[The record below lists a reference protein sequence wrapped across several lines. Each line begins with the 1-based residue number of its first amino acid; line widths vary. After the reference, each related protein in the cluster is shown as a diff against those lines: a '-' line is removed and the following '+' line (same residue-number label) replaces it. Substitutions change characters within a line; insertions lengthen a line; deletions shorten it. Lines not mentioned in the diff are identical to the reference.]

1 MSERHDTP
9 SVNPPIGGQQLY
21 RLFDADGALLYIGIS
36 YSAIARYAQHKADK
50 PWIGD
55 VCTITIET
63 HDVSRSEIEAME
75 ATAIRCERPRYNVV
89 HARGVVQSRTT
100 APRSVPLV
108 SFGHHGMNQ
117 HIKWHR
123 ALRMLGELAT
133 ELDEV
138 ERDGDSWYSAPLR
151 AEFVDTV
158 AAAAR
163 ALVFGDSCP
172 DCHELAYPMSL
183 DYTSKTWALCG
194 YVCVSC
200 HVEWTCG
207 WNVARAA

>member
-1 MSERHDTP
+1 MSKRHDTP

-21 RLFDADGALLYIGIS
+21 RLFDADGDLLYVGIS
-36 YSAIARYAQHKADK
+36 YSAIARYAQHKAEK

-63 HDVSRSEIEAME
+63 HDVSRSEIEFVE
-75 ATAIRCERPRYNVV
+75 AEVIRSEKPRYNVV
-89 HARGVVQSRTT
+89 HARGAVQPKAT
-100 APRSVPLV
+100 AARSVPPV
-108 SFGHHGMNQ
+108 PFGHYGMNQ

-138 ERDGDSWYSAPLR
+138 ERDGVSFYSAPLR

-158 AAAAR
+158 TAAAR
-163 ALVFGDSCP
+163 ALVFGDCCP
-172 DCHELAYPMSL
+172 NCDDLSYPMSL
-183 DYTSKTWALCG
+183 EYTSKTWVVCG

-207 WNVARAA
+207 WSVARAA